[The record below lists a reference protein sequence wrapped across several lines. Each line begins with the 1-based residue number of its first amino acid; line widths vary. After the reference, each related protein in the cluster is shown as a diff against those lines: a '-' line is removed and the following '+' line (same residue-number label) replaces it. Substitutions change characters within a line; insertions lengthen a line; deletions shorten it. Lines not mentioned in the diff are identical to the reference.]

1 MHSRAEGI
9 AGSVSEALQLLQSGL
24 SDRAETLLQ
33 DVLRRAP
40 QHADALQLMG
50 MVARQRKD
58 HQAAVVF
65 FQRSLQADP
74 AQPHVCNNLGNALLD
89 LRRHEDAIRAYADAL
104 ELHPSYADAA
114 TNLGIAHLA
123 RGDASAACEALQLAV
138 QLGPRS
144 GKAWSSLGRAFRQAG
159 RLEES
164 LEAFRAGLALRPGHT
179 ATRHNMAVAL
189 RLIGRTEEAVAEL
202 RRCIAENPALAECHY
217 NLGHCYYDLGRLED
231 AAASYRDAVAS
242 NPAYREAHDSLNRLY
257 WQMGDTTR
265 YLRSYQDALERH
277 PSDTG
282 LLADLANRL
291 SLEGRTAETVALL
304 DQALRRG
311 VDAPDIRHRLGQALW
326 AGGRGSE
333 AVEQLRTA
341 LAQQPDADD
350 YRLDLAR
357 WHIVSEQYGDALAV
371 LAPVLERRPHDQQ
384 AIAYQGLAW
393 RILGD
398 GRADR
403 LYDYDRFVGTEIL
416 RPPSEFGSIEAFNR
430 RLDDRLTE
438 LHLTSRHPL
447 EQTLRG
453 GTQTMGNL
461 FDSRVPEVEALRGMI
476 ERAVKSFV
484 DGLPDDPDHAFLGR
498 KSAAFR
504 FAGSWSVRLRRQGF
518 HINHVHSAGWIS
530 SCYYVSLPSA
540 VEAAD
545 GHQGWIKFG
554 ETGLDLGHR
563 ERIDKMIR
571 PEVGKLVLFPSYFYH
586 GTVPFE
592 DEGYRTTVA
601 FDVVP
606 D

>member
-1 MHSRAEGI
+1 MAE
-9 AGSVSEALQLLQSGL
+9 AFQLLRSGL
-24 SDRAETLLQ
+24 PDRAESLLQ
-33 DVLRRAP
+33 EILRREP

-58 HQAAVVF
+58 NEAAVVF
-65 FQRSLQADP
+65 FQRSLQVSP

-89 LRRHEDAIRAYADAL
+89 LRRHDEAVQAYHTAL

-114 TNLGIAHLA
+114 TNLGLA
-123 RGDASAACEALQLAV
+123 RLACGDVGAACEALQRAV
-138 QLGPRS
+138 QLDPKS
-144 GKAWSSLGRAFRQAG
+144 GKAWSSLGRALRQAD

-164 LEAFRAGLALRPGHT
+164 LAAFRTALVLRPKHT

-189 RLIGRTEEAVAEL
+189 RLIGRTEEAVDEL
-202 RRCIAENPALAECHY
+202 RLCIAENPALAECHY
-217 NLGHCYYDLGRLED
+217 NLGHCYYDLGRLEE
-231 AAASYRDAVAS
+231 AAASYRDAIAAK
-242 NPAYREAHDSLNRLY
+242 PTYREAHDSLNRLY
-257 WQMGDTTR
+257 WQIGDSSR
-265 YLRSYQDALERH
+265 YLRSYQETLGRF
-277 PSDTG
+277 PFDTG

-291 SLEGRTAETVALL
+291 NLEGRTADTVALL
-304 DQALRRG
+304 EHALHRG
-311 VDAPDIRHRLGQALW
+311 ADAPAIRHRLGQALW
-326 AGGRGSE
+326 AGGRRAE
-333 AVEQLRTA
+333 AVEQLLAA
-341 LAQQPDADD
+341 LGQDSGSDEC
-350 YRLDLAR
+350 RLDLAR
-357 WHIVSEQYGDALAV
+357 WHIISERYNDALAV

-398 GRADR
+398 ARADR
-403 LYDYDRFVGTEIL
+403 LNDYDRFIGAELL
-416 RPPSEFGSIEAFNR
+416 RPPAEFGSIEEFNR

-476 ERAVKSFV
+476 EQAVRTFV
-484 DGLPDDPDHAFLGR
+484 DGLADDPDHVFLGR
-498 KSAAFR
+498 KSAVLR

-530 SCYYVSLPSA
+530 SCYYVRLPRA
-540 VEAAD
+540 VDASTD
-545 GHQGWIKFG
+545 HQGWIKFG
-554 ETGLDLGHR
+554 ETGLELGQR
-563 ERIDKMIR
+563 ERIGRLVR

-586 GTVPFE
+586 GTVPF
-592 DEGYRTTVA
+592 DEESYRTTVA

-606 D
+606 G